1 MLMGELAGMWFQ
13 QPSLCWNHIVV
24 LQPDSSQAVEGVI
37 VMKGIPQVGKGIMM
51 KGIPQVGKN
60 QVVQVPYDLDVG
72 LGIPKRGDPEESR
85 GEGDP
90 AVKTKWSVDG
100 DRLKQWRQATLKH
113 LYLLSHSPVTF
124 GPL

>member
-1 MLMGELAGMWFQ
+1 MLMGELAG
-13 QPSLCWNHIVV
+13 IVV
-24 LQPDSSQAVEGVI
+24 PAAITDSSQAVEGV
-37 VMKGIPQVGKGIMM
+37 IMM

-100 DRLKQWRQATLKH
+100 DSLKQWGQATLKH
-113 LYLLSHSPVTF
+113 LYLLSHSPVTI